1 MMILRIISFSLDRIS
16 AMDKTDS
23 KDKPASD
30 EYNWFNSILYVFY
43 PTFVYPGLF
52 ISFTNFK
59 ECVNH
64 SSFLFYVASKQ
75 SCILKFNKIQQ
86 SESSIS
92 KPLGPKVKEISRLL
106 VRIIMSAILIEFVLH
121 TTSTFTIHAY
131 YAQMNAYFS
140 SGSLVMSLV
149 LKIALFASKYI
160 VFYGTIAIFNE
171 FLGMRVSNLPSCPI
185 IIHTNKE
192 LWRYFD
198 TGLYDFIKR

>member
-1 MMILRIISFSLDRIS
+1 MRKSII
-16 AMDKTDS
+16 
-23 KDKPASD
+23 
-30 EYNWFNSILYVFY
+30 
-43 PTFVYPGLF
+43 
-52 ISFTNFK
+52 
-59 ECVNH
+59 
-64 SSFLFYVASKQ
+64 FLFYLAPKDSY
-75 SCILKFNKIQQ
+75 FKIKKKQQ

-92 KPLGPKVKEISRLL
+92 IPLGPKVKEVCRLL
-106 VRIIMSAILIEFVLH
+106 IRIILSAILIEFVLH

-131 YAQMNAYFS
+131 YAQMNVYFS